1 MTKNVSVKQNQLS
14 PCSPYDL
21 RAVTDIENNT
31 FLIQT
36 SLIISARNNMMNSDR
51 TIVELITGESL
62 DINMKVNAFIDAL
75 NLKYPY
81 GIKAQG

>member
-21 RAVTDIENNT
+21 RAVTDTENNT

-36 SLIISARNNMMNSDR
+36 SLIISARNNRIDSNK
-51 TIVELITGESL
+51 TVVELITGETLNIS
-62 DINMKVNAFIDAL
+62 MPVNAFINAL